1 MNTLSADGSIGHTWH
16 IGMATLAQAA
26 PPVAG
31 RSDGGGTT
39 QQGAESA
46 PLGGTGSPGGGGQP
60 QSPFGGMGFMFILL
74 FFFVA
79 MMLMSALTGRKEK
92 KRRAE
97 MLSSLKRHDRVQTI
111 GGLIGSVAEVRDDEV
126 VLKIDESTNTKVR
139 VVRSAVQAV
148 LKRSGEEIAPAGSDA
163 RS

>member
-1 MNTLSADGSIGHTWH
+1 MNTYLADTLNGHTWSLS
-16 IGMATLAQAA
+16 GLTLAQGA

-31 RSDGGGTT
+31 RADGGNAT
-39 QQGAESA
+39 QGAESA
-46 PLGGTGSPGGGGQP
+46 PLGGTPGSGGGGAP
-60 QSPFGGMGFMFILL
+60 QGPFGGMGFMYVLLL
-74 FFFVA
+74 FFLA
-79 MMLMSALTGRKEK
+79 MMLMSVFSGRKEK

-97 MLSSLKRHDRVQTI
+97 MLTSLKRHDRVQTI

-148 LKRSGEEIAPAGSDA
+148 LKKSGEELTPAGGED
-163 RS
+163 R